1 MRGVM
6 PAHDVHLH
14 RHSGRGRNP
23 ASLSPTTS
31 WPDLIRPSRRER
43 QMRGSSPRMTKWG
56 EGNFLLTAFLGVCIW
71 SASAP
76 RRRRSSRSL
85 TSSVDT
91 WSSCRLSQGPRG
103 TLAGTDGGGSAVEP
117 PHLAPQLGGTSP
129 TQLIL
134 DINGSGHQSY
144 SLK

>member
-1 MRGVM
+1 MAGV
-6 PAHDVHLH
+6 PN
-14 RHSGRGRNP
+14 RSF
-23 ASLSPTTS
+23 AS
-31 WPDLIRPSRRER
+31 PDLIRGSTRE
-43 QMRGSSPRMTKWG
+43 SSDG
-56 EGNFLLTAFLGVCIW
+56 EGRVKHGHDDFSCNGLIFLLTTFLDVCIW

>member
-1 MRGVM
+1 MGGASQWISWR
-6 PAHDVHLH
+6 PPP
-14 RHSGRGRNP
+14 SGRKKRSPGTAITEMAADCHL
-23 ASLSPTTS
+23 ASLEQPAVRLPT
-31 WPDLIRPSRRER
+31 RR
-43 QMRGSSPRMTKWG
+43 RGIL
-56 EGNFLLTAFLGVCIW
+56 FLLTTFLGVCIW

-129 TQLIL
+129 PQLIL
-134 DINGSGHQSY
+134 EINGSGHQSY